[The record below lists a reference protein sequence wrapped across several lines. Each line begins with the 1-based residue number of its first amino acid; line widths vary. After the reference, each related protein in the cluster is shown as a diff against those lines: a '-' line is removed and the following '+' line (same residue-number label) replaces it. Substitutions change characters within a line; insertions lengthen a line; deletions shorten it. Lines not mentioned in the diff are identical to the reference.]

1 MEVAVD
7 AQARAHHAGITV
19 EMGVVMDAI
28 LAMVSLP
35 TTRPAALGSALHRT
49 ATVRAVALVAA
60 MATVWVAIWAAL
72 VVVVVGAVGASRHV
86 QLKAASPIRCAP
98 ALT

>member
-1 MEVAVD
+1 MAVD

-28 LAMVSLP
+28 LAMVSLQ
-35 TTRPAALGSALHRT
+35 TMRPAALGSALHRT
-49 ATVRAVALVAA
+49 ATVRAVDLVAA
-60 MATVWVAIWAAL
+60 MATAWVAIRA
-72 VVVVVGAVGASRHV
+72 VVVASRRV
-86 QLKAASPIRCAP
+86 RLKAASPIRCAP